1 LDEENLVKS
10 KVSESAVIEGVLIP
24 VCWSASGEVSEI
36 GLMAFDEAEYK
47 VDAAAAKLHGLRD
60 HLRKHVRI
68 SGRARGRRVVEVTS
82 VEILDDVP
90 TSSHRN
96 GDKREQ

>member
-1 LDEENLVKS
+1 MKP
-10 KVSESAVIEGVLIP
+10 KVSESAVIEGVLVP

-36 GLMAFDEAEYK
+36 GLMGFDEAEYK

-68 SGRARGRRVVEVTS
+68 SGRTRGRRVVEVIS
-82 VEILDDVP
+82 VEILEEVP
-90 TSSHRN
+90 TPPRRN
-96 GDKREQ
+96 RDNKER

>member
-1 LDEENLVKS
+1 MVKP
-10 KVSESAVIEGVLIP
+10 KVSERAVIEGVLIP
-24 VCWSASGEVSEI
+24 VCWSPSGEVSEM

-68 SGRARGRRVVEVTS
+68 SGRTRGRRVVEVTS

-90 TSSHRN
+90 TSPCRN
-96 GDKREQ
+96 REKER